1 MMDTPRENSTHDSG
15 VWLLDRIMNQM
26 NAGVYITDVDTD
38 EILFMNSGMKKQ
50 FGLVEPEGKICWQV
64 LQKRMSG
71 RCPFCPVPRL
81 LRDGPSAAPLRW
93 EEHNT
98 SNGCIYEN
106 FDSLIQWHDGRLV
119 HFQHSLNV
127 TEYHKLS
134 IAATTDELTGALN
147 RRAGKAALAEMAAA
161 CARTGEPFSLCM
173 FDVND
178 LKKTNDH
185 FGHAAGDQLLVSIA
199 AILAFTINEGYEAAA
214 VMLIYQAGCIVRAY
228 ASALTKSSFRD
239 RVDPYVAS
247 VTVLRGEEKT
257 SIPPENVQLGD
268 ILILERGQ
276 RAPADLEI
284 LEGSVT
290 LDLAPILG
298 HTARREVTAGQK
310 IPAGAVNSSAAVRC
324 TVLAPAS
331 DSVFAREIDTVSD
344 PEAVYGPEA
353 DSVERYARVYAP
365 FALGVSVLIA
375 LLLLIFSTVPT
386 EEAIH
391 RALVLLIIS
400 CPTAFLAPL
409 PFMYLAGLFRSLQS
423 GVVVK
428 DAFVLDGLSRA
439 GAVVFDK
446 DEMLSTGFYRVAS
459 VKSERL
465 DPAVLLKVAA
475 HAESGSSTAVAASI
489 AKAYGQAIDA
499 SLIEEFTEE
508 PDGITAVI
516 DGIDIRMGDAA
527 YMEKNGVTVTDPVG
541 DSITV
546 YMAVNDQYAGCIYLS
561 DTIRDDARASFSAV
575 SGAGCECIM
584 LSADSPEK
592 TRTAAVS
599 AGVREYYAQCMP
611 MDRLEKIQEIK
622 ERFPVNSV
630 LYMGEA
636 NGDTACFNAADIGVC
651 IDGLASETSMQ
662 TGSAVIMDKTA
673 APIAGAIDAA
683 KATRSTVR
691 QLILAVLAV
700 KAVLLVLA
708 LLGVTYQLWFAAMV
722 DTVAGIAGIL
732 YSSRIWSE
740 QK

>member
-1 MMDTPRENSTHDSG
+1 MLYYYVKWNITEPWNGVNDMKEIFKKKTEESG
-15 VWLLDRIMNQM
+15 
-26 NAGVYITDVDTD
+26 AG
-38 EILFMNSGMKKQ
+38 S
-50 FGLVEPEGKICWQV
+50 
-64 LQKRMSG
+64 
-71 RCPFCPVPRL
+71 
-81 LRDGPSAAPLRW
+81 APLGGTTWYGVDKLLFVRIGIAAVLLCLGLFLQLGDGI
-93 EEHNT
+93 T
-98 SNGCIYEN
+98 LLLLLLSTLISG
-106 FDSLIQWHDGRLV
+106 FDVLYQACVRLV
-119 HFQHSLNV
+119 REHRL
-127 TEYHKLS
+127 
-134 IAATTDELTGALN
+134 
-147 RRAGKAALAEMAAA
+147 
-161 CARTGEPFSLCM
+161 GEE
-173 FDVND
+173 
-178 LKKTNDH
+178 
-185 FGHAAGDQLLVSIA
+185 LLVSIA

-290 LDLAPILG
+290 LDLAPIFG

-324 TVLAPAS
+324 TVLAPA
-331 DSVFAREIDTVSD
+331 
-344 PEAVYGPEA
+344 
-353 DSVERYARVYAP
+353 SVERYARVYAP

-651 IDGLASETSMQ
+651 IDGLASEASMQ

>member
-1 MMDTPRENSTHDSG
+1 
-15 VWLLDRIMNQM
+15 MN
-26 NAGVYITDVDTD
+26 
-38 EILFMNSGMKKQ
+38 E
-50 FGLVEPEGKICWQV
+50 
-64 LQKRMSG
+64 KR
-71 RCPFCPVPRL
+71 RL
-81 LRDGPSAAPLRW
+81 LGMTL
-93 EEHNT
+93 
-98 SNGCIYEN
+98 
-106 FDSLIQWHDGRLV
+106 
-119 HFQHSLNV
+119 
-127 TEYHKLS
+127 
-134 IAATTDELTGALN
+134 DELKGVAFE
-147 RRAGKAALAEMAAA
+147 AGLPGYAAKQMADW
-161 CARTGEPFSLCM
+161 LY
-173 FDVND
+173 
-178 LKKTNDH
+178 KKKVT
-185 FGHAAGDQLLVSIA
+185 SIA

-290 LDLAPILG
+290 LDLAPIFG

-636 NGDTACFNAADIGVC
+636 TGDTACFNAADIGVC
-651 IDGLASETSMQ
+651 IDGLASEASMQ

>member
-1 MMDTPRENSTHDSG
+1 M
-15 VWLLDRIMNQM
+15 
-26 NAGVYITDVDTD
+26 
-38 EILFMNSGMKKQ
+38 
-50 FGLVEPEGKICWQV
+50 
-64 LQKRMSG
+64 
-71 RCPFCPVPRL
+71 
-81 LRDGPSAAPLRW
+81 
-93 EEHNT
+93 
-98 SNGCIYEN
+98 
-106 FDSLIQWHDGRLV
+106 
-119 HFQHSLNV
+119 
-127 TEYHKLS
+127 
-134 IAATTDELTGALN
+134 
-147 RRAGKAALAEMAAA
+147 
-161 CARTGEPFSLCM
+161 
-173 FDVND
+173 
-178 LKKTNDH
+178 
-185 FGHAAGDQLLVSIA
+185 
-199 AILAFTINEGYEAAA
+199 
-214 VMLIYQAGCIVRAY
+214 
-228 ASALTKSSFRD
+228 
-239 RVDPYVAS
+239 
-247 VTVLRGEEKT
+247 
-257 SIPPENVQLGD
+257 
-268 ILILERGQ
+268 
-276 RAPADLEI
+276 
-284 LEGSVT
+284 
-290 LDLAPILG
+290 
-298 HTARREVTAGQK
+298 
-310 IPAGAVNSSAAVRC
+310 
-324 TVLAPAS
+324 
-331 DSVFAREIDTVSD
+331 
-344 PEAVYGPEA
+344 
-353 DSVERYARVYAP
+353 ERYARVYAP

-439 GAVVFDK
+439 GAV
-446 DEMLSTGFYRVAS
+446 
-459 VKSERL
+459 

-651 IDGLASETSMQ
+651 IDGLASEASMQ

>member
-1 MMDTPRENSTHDSG
+1 MKEHFKKKTEGESGGGAASLGGSTWYGVDKLLFVRLGAAVVLLCLGLFLRLGEGISLLLLLLSTLISG
-15 VWLLDRIMNQM
+15 F
-26 NAGVYITDVDTD
+26 DV
-38 EILFMNSGMKKQ
+38 LYRAC
-50 FGLVEPEGKICWQV
+50 V
-64 LQKRMSG
+64 
-71 RCPFCPVPRL
+71 
-81 LRDGPSAAPLRW
+81 
-93 EEHNT
+93 
-98 SNGCIYEN
+98 
-106 FDSLIQWHDGRLV
+106 RLV
-119 HFQHSLNV
+119 KEHCL
-127 TEYHKLS
+127 
-134 IAATTDELTGALN
+134 
-147 RRAGKAALAEMAAA
+147 
-161 CARTGEPFSLCM
+161 GEE
-173 FDVND
+173 
-178 LKKTNDH
+178 
-185 FGHAAGDQLLVSIA
+185 LLVSIA

-214 VMLIYQAGCIVRAY
+214 VMLIYQAGYIIRSY

-239 RVDPYVAS
+239 HVDPYVPS
-247 VTVLRGEEKT
+247 VTVLRGGEKT
-257 SIPPENVQLGD
+257 AISPEEVQLGD

-284 LEGSVT
+284 LEGSAT
-290 LDLAPILG
+290 LDFAPIFG

-324 TVLAPAS
+324 TALGAAS
-331 DSVFAREIDTVSD
+331 DSVFAHAIGAVSD
-344 PEAVYGPEA
+344 PDAVYGPET

-365 FALGVSVLIA
+365 FALGVSVLIS
-375 LLLLIFSTVPT
+375 LLLLIFTTAPT

-409 PFMYLAGLFRSLQS
+409 PFMYLAGLLRSLQN

-439 GAVVFDK
+439 GAVIFDK
-446 DEMLSTGFYRVAS
+446 DEMLSTGFYRVSS

-475 HAESGSSTAVAASI
+475 HAGSASTTPVAASI

-499 SLIEEFTEE
+499 TLIEEFTEE

-516 DGIDIRMGDAA
+516 DGINIRMGDAS
-527 YMEKNGVTVTDPVG
+527 YMEKNGITVADPVG
-541 DSITV
+541 ESVTV
-546 YMAVNDQYAGCIYLS
+546 YMSVNDQYAGCIYLS
-561 DTIRDDARASFSAV
+561 DTIRDNARASFSAV

-622 ERFPVNSV
+622 ERYPVNSV
-630 LYMGEA
+630 LYVGEA
-636 NGDTACFNAADIGVC
+636 SGDSACFSAADIGVC
-651 IDGLASETSMQ
+651 VDGLASETAMQ
-662 TGSAVIMDKTA
+662 TGSAVIMDKSA
-673 APIAGAIDAA
+673 SPIAGAIDAA

-691 QLILAVLAV
+691 QLLLAVLAV
-700 KAVLLVLA
+700 KAVLLILA
-708 LLGVTYQLWFAAMV
+708 LLGVTYQLWFAAML

-732 YSSRIWSE
+732 FSSRIWTE
-740 QK
+740 HK